1 MTAPSTIVKLPWK
14 KSRPALIAAAA
25 EDRFFPLLFCCA
37 ATIGTVLFSFV
48 SPQIIRYTIDSVIG
62 NAPLAAPA
70 FVIRFVDSLGGTP
83 FLRQNLWVCAL
94 FTLGVALCS
103 GLLNAVRRYI
113 GIEIGETIA
122 WRLRNTLYG
131 HIQKLPYLWHVR
143 CHTGDI
149 IQRCTSDVDTIR
161 NFLQNQMSELLRIV
175 SVFVVALTMMFSM
188 DVLMSLMALV
198 LIPPIFLFSLLYFKK
213 VDREFARA
221 DIAEGNMQ
229 ACAQENYTGV
239 RVVRAF
245 GRESYEMER
254 FSAKTAAHADI
265 WIRTGKM
272 LGLFWGAGDFMSGL
286 QLIIIVAAGVIR
298 SVQGQLSPG
307 TFLAFYTYCSW
318 MIWPVRQL
326 GRILSELSRT
336 LVSAGRVRDIVAEE
350 PETDPPDALRPA
362 LRGEICFENVSF
374 SYTGESEHVAIP
386 VLRNISFALQPGS
399 TLAIL
404 GATGSGKSTLVH
416 LIARLYELPPDSGRI
431 TIDGI
436 DIRLIAR
443 DHLRRHIGLCLQEPF
458 LFSRTIRENIAAGTG
473 SLPIEDIHAAAAV
486 AQVDGSIREFE
497 KSYETVI
504 GERGVTLSGG
514 QKQRLAIAR
523 MLAANPP
530 VMIFDDSLSAVDTE
544 TDIRI
549 RAALKGR
556 VVKSAVILIS
566 HRISSL
572 MQADQILVLKDGE
585 MEELGTHQE
594 LLAREGTYR
603 RIFNLQ
609 RGAVHSGTQ
618 DTPPSP
624 AALPSG
630 VLESG
635 VTGVTGVAGDGR
647 NNVT

>member
-1 MTAPSTIVKLPWK
+1 MARTSTIVKLPWK

-25 EDRFFPLLFCCA
+25 EDRLLSLALCCA
-37 ATIGTVLFSFV
+37 ATVGTVLFSFV
-48 SPQIIRYTIDSVIG
+48 SPQIIRYTVDSVIAD
-62 NAPLAAPA
+62 APLAAPA
-70 FVIRFVDSLGGTP
+70 FVTRLVDSLGGTA
-83 FLRQNLWVCAL
+83 FLRQNLWICAL
-94 FTLGVALCS
+94 FTMGAALCS
-103 GLLNAVRRYI
+103 GLLNGVRRYA

-131 HIQKLPYLWHVR
+131 YIQRLPYLWHVR

-161 NFLQNQMSELLRIV
+161 NFLQNQMSEMLRIV
-175 SVFVVALTMMFSM
+175 CVFVVALVMMFSM
-188 DVLMSLMALV
+188 DVFMSLMG
-198 LIPPIFLFSLLYFKK
+198 LILMPPIFLFSLLYFKR
-213 VDREFARA
+213 VAREFARA
-221 DIAEGNMQ
+221 DAAEGDMQ

-254 FSAKTAAHADI
+254 FSARTAAHANI
-265 WIRTGKM
+265 WIGTGKM
-272 LGLFWGAGDFMSGL
+272 LGLFWGAGDIMSGI
-286 QLIIIVAAGVIR
+286 QLIIIVAAGILR

-326 GRILSELSRT
+326 GRILSELSRA
-336 LVSAGRVRDIVAEE
+336 LVSAGRIRDILAEE
-350 PETDPPDALRPA
+350 PETDAPDALRPEI
-362 LRGEICFENVSF
+362 RGEIRFENVSF
-374 SYTGESEHVAIP
+374 GYAGETGESGDAAVP
-386 VLRNISFALQPGS
+386 VLRNISFALRPGS

-416 LIARLYELPPDSGRI
+416 LIARLYDLPPGSGRI

-436 DIRLIAR
+436 DIRRIAR

-458 LFSRTIRENIAAGTG
+458 LFSKTIRENIAASAGG
-473 SLPIEDIHAAAAV
+473 LPLEDIRAAAAV

-497 KSYETVI
+497 KAYETVI

-514 QKQRLAIAR
+514 QKQRVAIAR

-544 TDIRI
+544 TDTRI

-556 VVKSAVILIS
+556 VAGAAVILIS

-585 MEELGTHQE
+585 TEELGTHRE
-594 LLAREGTYR
+594 LVARDGSYR
-603 RIFNLQ
+603 RIFELQ
-609 RGAVHSGTQ
+609 RG
-618 DTPPSP
+618 
-624 AALPSG
+624 
-630 VLESG
+630 E
-635 VTGVTGVAGDGR
+635 R
-647 NNVT
+647 NG

>member
-1 MTAPSTIVKLPWK
+1 MTTPSTIGKLPWK

-48 SPQIIRYTIDSVIG
+48 SPQIVRYTIDSVIG
-62 NAPLAAPA
+62 DAPLAAPA
-70 FVIRFVDSLGGTP
+70 FVRGLVDSLGGTP
-83 FLRQNLWVCAL
+83 FLRRNLWICAL
-94 FTLGVALCS
+94 FTLGAALCS
-103 GLLNAVRRYI
+103 GLLNAGRRYA
-113 GIEIGETIA
+113 GMEVGETIA

-143 CHTGDI
+143 CQTGDI

-161 NFLQNQMSELLRIV
+161 NFLQNQLSELLRIL
-175 SVFVVALTMMFSM
+175 SVFVVALIMMFSM
-188 DVLMSLMALV
+188 DVVMSLMSLV
-198 LIPPIFLFSLLYFKK
+198 LMPPIFLFSLLYFKK
-213 VDREFARA
+213 VAKQFARA
-221 DIAEGNMQ
+221 DAAEGAMQ

-254 FSAKTAAHADI
+254 FSAKTAEHANI
-265 WIRTGKM
+265 WIGTGKM
-272 LGLFWGAGDFMSGL
+272 LGLFWAAGDVMSGL
-286 QLIIIVAAGVIR
+286 QLAIIVAAGIIR

-336 LVSAGRVRDIVAEE
+336 LVAAGRVRDILAEE
-350 PETDPPDALRPA
+350 PETDPPGALRPPI
-362 LRGEICFENVSF
+362 RGEIRFENVSF
-374 SYTGESEHVAIP
+374 SYAGELGEAAVP
-386 VLRNISFALQPGS
+386 VLRNISFTLKPGGV
-399 TLAIL
+399 LAIL

-416 LIARLYELPPDSGRI
+416 LISRLYELPPGGGSI

-436 DIRLIAR
+436 DIRRIAR
-443 DHLRRHIGLCLQEPF
+443 DHLRCHIGLCLQEPF
-458 LFSRTIRENIAAGTG
+458 LFSKTIRENIAGGAGG
-473 SLPIEDIHAAAAV
+473 LPNEEIHAAAAV
-486 AQVDGSIREFE
+486 AQVDGNIRAFE

-514 QKQRLAIAR
+514 QKQRVAIAR

-544 TDIRI
+544 TDTKI

-556 VVKSAVILIS
+556 VAETALILIS

-585 MEELGTHQE
+585 MEELGTHRE

-603 RIFNLQ
+603 RIFELQ
-609 RGAVHSGTQ
+609 RG
-618 DTPPSP
+618 
-624 AALPSG
+624 
-630 VLESG
+630 ESNG
-635 VTGVTGVAGDGR
+635 
-647 NNVT
+647 